1 MRQKVSHFHAN
12 LTIMEKLEHI
22 GIAVKNLEQA
32 NVQFAKLLGRTHYK
46 VEEVESEGVK
56 TSFFE
61 IGGVKIEL
69 LEASREDSPI
79 AKFIEKRGEGIHH
92 LAFEVANIKQ
102 SVQQYVQQGFVP
114 INAEPKKGADNKMIC
129 FLHPKSTGGVLIEL
143 CQEMEIRRDA

>member
-1 MRQKVSHFHAN
+1 MRQKVSHFDAN

-22 GIAVKNLEQA
+22 GIAVKDLKQA
-32 NVQFAKLLGRTHYK
+32 NELFAKLLGRPHYK

-61 IGGVKIEL
+61 VGGVKIEL

-79 AKFIEKRGEGIHH
+79 AKFIEKKGEGVHH
-92 LAFEVANIKQ
+92 LAFEVENIDQ
-102 SVQQYVQQGFVP
+102 SIQHYEKQGFVP
-114 INAEPKKGADNKMIC
+114 INPKAKKGADNKLIC

-143 CQEMEIRRDA
+143 CQDVSTSST